1 MPQTISNDVTLARM
15 MGLLYTEVF
24 QRKPRNDNKP
34 FNRGTHGLREQ
45 AISDAFKSRLVTGT
59 NVYIWGPGG
68 VSDET
73 DGTPSSA
80 RWGFS
85 GTWG

>member
-1 MPQTISNDVTLARM
+1 MPRSDDLTLSRLL
-15 MGLLYTEVF
+15 GELYTEVF
-24 QRKPRNDNKP
+24 QRKPHNPNKP
-34 FNRGTHGLREQ
+34 TSRASHNISARPV
-45 AISDAFKSRLVTGT
+45 SDALKTRLVTGT

-73 DGTPSSA
+73 DGTPSST

-85 GTWG
+85 GVWG